1 MEQLRVEH
9 YVTMSSPFDVI
20 AIITPKPGKADRVEE
35 LLTTAAKA
43 VKANEPGTLRY
54 HIHRQTKGDAPIF
67 VMLETYANK
76 AALET
81 HGKSEDFK
89 KLGKTMKTEDLL
101 AEPMKVLFTKEA
113 GGYASKL

>member
-1 MEQLRVEH
+1 
-9 YVTMSSPFDVI
+9 MSSPFDVI

-43 VKANEPGTLRY
+43 VKANEPGTLR
-54 HIHRQTKGDAPIF
+54 
-67 VMLETYANK
+67 YANK

>member
-1 MEQLRVEH
+1 
-9 YVTMSSPFDVI
+9 MSSPFDII

-35 LLTTAAKA
+35 LLTTAAIS

-54 HIHRQTKGDAPIF
+54 HLQRETKGDAPAF

-81 HGKSEDFK
+81 HSKSQTFK
-89 KLGKTMKTEDLL
+89 ELGKALKSEDLL
-101 AEPMKVLFTKEA
+101 AAPMKVLFTKEA